1 MYGPVSKNGPAL
13 EFGEIGEEVKD
24 EVRRQATGEAVER
37 ARGKLKARDERE
49 DDPFLGVAGIKNT
62 FVELRKDWI
71 PAREWS
77 TD

>member
-37 ARGKLKARDERE
+37 ARASSRPVTSAKTIR
-49 DDPFLGVAGIKNT
+49 FGVAGIKNT

>member
-1 MYGPVSKNGPAL
+1 MR
-13 EFGEIGEEVKD
+13 FGGK
-24 EVRRQATGEAVER
+24 RL
-37 ARGKLKARDERE
+37 ARPSRE
-49 DDPFLGVAGIKNT
+49 PGASSRSVTSAKTIRFGVAGIKNT

>member
-13 EFGEIGEEVKD
+13 EFGEIGEEVK
-24 EVRRQATGEAVER
+24 VRFGGKRL
-37 ARGKLKARDERE
+37 ARPSRE
-49 DDPFLGVAGIKNT
+49 PGASSRPVTSTKTIRFGVAGIKNT

>member
-13 EFGEIGEEVKD
+13 EFG
-24 EVRRQATGEAVER
+24 RS
-37 ARGKLKARDERE
+37 ARKLRMRFGGKRLARPSRE
-49 DDPFLGVAGIKNT
+49 PGASSRPVTSAKTIRFGVAGIKNT